1 MYAVIKTGG
10 KQYRV
15 KEGDVLKLELL
26 TADVGN
32 EISFADVLM
41 LADGDNITCGTPLIS
56 NALVKA
62 EVLEHGRH
70 KKVRIIKFRRRKH
83 HMKQMGHRQY
93 YTQVKITAIS
103 K

>member
-1 MYAVIKTGG
+1 MHAVIKSGG

-26 TADVGN
+26 PAEVGN
-32 EISFADVLM
+32 EITFPEVLM
-41 LADGDNITCGTPLIS
+41 ITDGDKFTCGTPLLE

-62 EVLEHGRH
+62 EVLAHARH
-70 KKVRIIKFRRRKH
+70 KKIKIIKFRRRKH

-93 YTQVKITAIS
+93 YTEVKITAIS
-103 K
+103 Q